1 MRPHP
6 SELVLLVVHGVSHQ
20 ILLLLIVG
28 GLLLVVSTDHRSDRG
43 WGTIC
48 SPERRANLPNINAA
62 LLLSPI
68 DKPRVTWPSQSDSG
82 LDLPELGLLE
92 ASGHLIG
99 CSQLV
104 EPSEIFVIEGCC
116 LLGFIFILPVRCN
129 CLTMSKISQNK
140 RKEFTL
146 LDADRIPS
154 DWLSIVVALWW
165 QISSA
170 WLRLANIIFEDE

>member
-6 SELVLLVVHGVSHQ
+6 SEFVLLVIHGVSHQ

-48 SPERRANLPNINAA
+48 SPKRRTNLLNINAT

-68 DKPRVTWPSQSDSG
+68 DKPRISWPSKSDSG
-82 LDLPELGLLE
+82 LYLPELGLLE

-104 EPSEIFVIEGCC
+104 EPSEIFVIERCC
-116 LLGFIFILPVRCN
+116 LF
-129 CLTMSKISQNK
+129 
-140 RKEFTL
+140 
-146 LDADRIPS
+146 
-154 DWLSIVVALWW
+154 
-165 QISSA
+165 
-170 WLRLANIIFEDE
+170 

>member
-48 SPERRANLPNINAA
+48 SPERRANLLNINAA

-68 DKPRVTWPSQSDSG
+68 DKPRITWPSQSDSG

-92 ASGHLIG
+92 ASCHLIG
-99 CSQLV
+99 CSQFV

-129 CLTMSKISQNK
+129 CLTMSRLVKT
-140 RKEFTL
+140 KEKN
-146 LDADRIPS
+146 
-154 DWLSIVVALWW
+154 
-165 QISSA
+165 
-170 WLRLANIIFEDE
+170 LRYWTPTASHLIGFP